1 MSKLCGVGLI
11 TFLIG
16 SSMADSINFLI
27 PTIIMLVGL
36 AVMNMGARYEAQDN

>member
-16 SSMADSINFLI
+16 SSMADSINFLF
-27 PTIIMLVGL
+27 PSIIMLVGL
-36 AVMNMGARYEAQDN
+36 AVMNVGARYEALED